1 MLDGPSS
8 TLVRRMIYPIPLV
21 RTFRIR
27 HSAHGP
33 RAKTYTLCR
42 SAAVGALATWGPRTI
57 VDSAHVFKD
66 SYEHNIARSRS
77 RPHLVSS
84 ANTRPSLPPGQ
95 YIQVG
100 ILEQNKVRHKIY
112 TRDVERAVLLLSRD
126 PHRYR
131 LEVTTKPDWRAA
143 QTYRRKVEKRKR
155 MQAAMDLA
163 MFTTSTGPTNASAT
177 EPTSNYHHHSPTAV
191 PNHPISTP
199 PTPTPI
205 EDDETAE

>member
-8 TLVRRMIYPIPLV
+8 TLVRRMIDPISFV

-33 RAKTYTLCR
+33 RAKTYTLCP
-42 SAAVGALATWGPRTI
+42 SAAVGALATLGPRTI

-66 SYEHNIARSRS
+66 SDEHNIARRS

-100 ILEQNKVRHKIY
+100 LLEQNTVRGKIY
-112 TRDVERAVLLLSRD
+112 TRDVEGAVLLLSRD

-143 QTYRRKVEKRKR
+143 QTYRRKVEKR

-163 MFTTSTGPTNASAT
+163 MFTASTGPTNASAT

-191 PNHPISTP
+191 PSHPISTP